1 MKHESLFDIQVQWRV
16 SAETKRGRVKCKR
29 GRVMCKRGENRSAKE
44 QRREEKEMKWT
55 VRQSPH

>member
-29 GRVMCKRGENRSAKE
+29 GEK
-44 QRREEKEMKWT
+44 RREEKEMRWT